1 MAFSQAV
8 LEKVNNLTTQPGVYL
23 WKDAKGHIIY
33 VGKAVNLRNRVK
45 SYVRHDANRAVKVAA
60 MISHAVDLETIVV
73 ANEMEA
79 LILENT
85 LIKKHHP
92 HYNIMLRDDK
102 TYPYIKVTLQDDYPR
117 VCMTRRVLRDGARYF
132 GPFADAGAVHRVL
145 KLMQRAFHIRTC
157 RSLKADRP
165 CLQYHMGHCDA
176 PCVHYITKADYQ
188 DLVRQAVDLLE
199 GRNTPLIRE
208 LQQKMEAASEAL
220 EFEKAAAYRDQIEA
234 IRVIQSQQNIVTQ
247 GGDMD
252 VLGLAS
258 DAGQTC
264 VQIYTIRS
272 GRLMGRET
280 FSLDHSDD
288 ETAADMT
295 EAVIDQYYTAQS
307 FIPRDIVVAAVAEQE
322 DCERRL
328 SQLKGQ
334 QVNVIIPQ
342 RGSKKKLLA
351 MAEENARV
359 LLEQRRL
366 QWQHDTD
373 KTSGAVQALA
383 RVLDLPS
390 LPERME
396 CFDISH
402 TQGIETVASMVVFEN
417 GQPARSEYRRFKLKT
432 VQGKPD
438 DFKSMAEIMERRYNE
453 KDWPVPDLIVID
465 GGKGQLHAAL
475 PVIRQAGCE
484 APVISLAKRI
494 EEVFVEGRSDSIILS
509 HHTPELQLLQAIR
522 DEAHRF
528 AITYHRHLRGRRSLV
543 SILDHIEGI
552 GPARRKALWQHF
564 KTLDDMK
571 KAEIEE
577 LAAVPGMTRQ
587 TAENV
592 YYFFRLGTDEKR
604 KQTQLK

>member
-45 SYVRHDANRAVKVAA
+45 SYVRNDANRAVKVAA

-92 HYNIMLRDDK
+92 RYNIMLRDDK

-157 RSLKADRP
+157 RNLKADRP

-188 DLVRQAVDLLE
+188 ELVRQAVDLLE
-199 GRNTPLIRE
+199 GRNTPLIRD
-208 LQQKMEAASEAL
+208 LQQKMEAASDEL
-220 EFEKAAAYRDQIEA
+220 EFEKAAVYRDQIEA

-258 DAGQTC
+258 DAGQSC

-288 ETAADMT
+288 ESVADMT

-334 QVNVIIPQ
+334 QVNLIIPQ

-383 RVLDLPS
+383 GVLDLPS

-475 PVIRQAGCE
+475 PIIRQAGCE

-528 AITYHRHLRGRRSLV
+528 AITYHRHLRGKRSLV

-564 KTLDDMK
+564 KTIDDMK
-571 KAEIEE
+571 QAEIDE

>member
-307 FIPRDIVVAAVAEQE
+307 FIPRDIVVTAVAEQE

-528 AITYHRHLRGRRSLV
+528 AITYHRHLRGKRSLV

>member
-1 MAFSQAV
+1 MAFSKAV

-288 ETAADMT
+288 ETSADMT

-417 GQPARSEYRRFKLKT
+417 GQPTRSEYRRFKLKT

-528 AITYHRHLRGRRSLV
+528 AITYHRHLRGKRSLV

>member
-45 SYVRHDANRAVKVAA
+45 SYVRNDANRAVKVAA

-92 HYNIMLRDDK
+92 RYNIMLRDDK

-157 RSLKADRP
+157 RNLKADRP

-188 DLVRQAVDLLE
+188 ELVRQAVDLLE
-199 GRNTPLIRE
+199 GRNTPLIRD
-208 LQQKMEAASEAL
+208 LQQKMEAASDEL
-220 EFEKAAAYRDQIEA
+220 EFEKAAVYRDQIEA

-258 DAGQTC
+258 DAGQSC

-288 ETAADMT
+288 ESAADMT

-334 QVNVIIPQ
+334 QVNLIIPQ

-383 RVLDLPS
+383 RVLELPS

-475 PVIRQAGCE
+475 PIIRQAGCE

-528 AITYHRHLRGRRSLV
+528 AITYHRHLRGKRSLV

-564 KTLDDMK
+564 KTIDDMK
-571 KAEIEE
+571 QAEIDE